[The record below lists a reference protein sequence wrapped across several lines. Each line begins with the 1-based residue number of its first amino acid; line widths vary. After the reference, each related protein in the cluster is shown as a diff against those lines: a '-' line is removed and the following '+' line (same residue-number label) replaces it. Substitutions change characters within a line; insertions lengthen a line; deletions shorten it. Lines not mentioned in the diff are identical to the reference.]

1 VTDKKKEQE
10 EEEEE
15 EEEEVEEEEQ
25 EEEEEEGQVAI
36 FEVHN
41 PVKSRICFEV
51 NKLSLET
58 HCSIILLFNC
68 RIISAAAAVTP
79 SAGQQ
84 LQPQQN
90 NSNQAQWSGFEI

>member
-1 VTDKKKEQE
+1 MTDKKKEQE

-15 EEEEVEEEEQ
+15 EEEEEDVVIE
-25 EEEEEEGQVAI
+25 
-36 FEVHN
+36 FYNHN
-41 PVKSRICFEV
+41 KSRICFVV

-79 SAGQQ
+79 S
-84 LQPQQN
+84 
-90 NSNQAQWSGFEI
+90 ST